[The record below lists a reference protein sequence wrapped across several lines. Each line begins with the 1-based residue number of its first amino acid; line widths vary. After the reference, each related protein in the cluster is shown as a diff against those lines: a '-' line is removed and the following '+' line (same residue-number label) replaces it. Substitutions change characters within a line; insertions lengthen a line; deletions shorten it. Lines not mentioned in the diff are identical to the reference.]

1 MAMSDSAPIR
11 RPMCRSFLSDPVSNG
26 LVLELLDQARRSP
39 SAGNTQAVEF
49 CVVTDPEQYWQLTLA
64 PERRADFD
72 WPGLLLAP
80 VLVVVLTD
88 PNRYVQRYSEPDKA
102 HTGLGRSPEAWSV
115 PYWWVD
121 AGMAVH
127 HLLIAATSAG
137 LGACFFGAFEHE
149 PAVIDGFNISKSH
162 RIVGLVALGY
172 PAKDRPSSSAQ
183 RPRRPLDE
191 VIHYG
196 DPL

>member
-1 MAMSDSAPIR
+1 
-11 RPMCRSFLSDPVSNG
+11 MCRSFLSDPLPDG
-26 LVLELLDQARRSP
+26 LLPELLDQARRSP

-49 CVVTDPEQYWQLTLA
+49 CVIDDPERYWQLTLA
-64 PERRADFD
+64 SERRAEFH
-72 WPGLLLAP
+72 WPGLLVAP

-88 PNRYVQRYSEPDKA
+88 PERYVRRYAEPDKS
-102 HTGLGRSPEAWSV
+102 HTGLGEGTEAWPV

-121 AGMAVH
+121 AGMVVQS
-127 HLLIAATSAG
+127 LLVAASTAD
-137 LGACFFGAFEHE
+137 LGSCFFGAFEHE
-149 PAVIDGFNISKSH
+149 QAVIKGFNIPEG
-162 RIVGLVALGY
+162 RRVVGVVALGY
-172 PAKDRPSSSAQ
+172 PAPDRPSQSAM

>member
-1 MAMSDSAPIR
+1 
-11 RPMCRSFLSDPVSNG
+11 MCRNFLPEPLPDG
-26 LVLELLDQARRSP
+26 LVTELLDQARRSP

-49 CVVTDPEQYWQLTLA
+49 CVVADPEHYWQLTLT
-64 PERRADFD
+64 PERRAEFP
-72 WPGLLLAP
+72 WPGLLAAP

-88 PNRYVQRYSEPDKA
+88 PELYVERYAEPDKA
-102 HTGLGRSPEAWSV
+102 HTGLGEATESWPV

-127 HLLIAATSAG
+127 GLL
-137 LGACFFGAFEHE
+137 LGASAAELGSCFFGAFEFE
-149 PAVIDGFNISKSH
+149 PAVIEGLGIPEGR
-162 RIVGLVALGY
+162 RIVGTVALGY
-172 PAKDRPSSSAQ
+172 PAQDRPSSSST

-191 VIHYG
+191 VIYYG